1 MTACKMR
8 YHADFYDII
17 HPPPFEMHQ
26 ADYLRFLD
34 GLDTHSRLNMGSEVY

>member
-1 MTACKMR
+1 MTKN
-8 YHADFYDII
+8 DIAG
-17 HPPPFEMHQ
+17 HHQKTSLTYASAATHQ